1 MLDIEPKYR
10 LVVTPRLQELL
21 KEQGYSQ
28 TEIARKTG
36 IDQSIISRF
45 DQQSRHADVVLF
57 KLAAALDC
65 NIQDLFVI
73 TYEKHKSD

>member
-1 MLDIEPKYR
+1 MPDIEPKYK

-21 KEQGYSQ
+21 TEHGYSQ

-65 NIQDLFVI
+65 NIQDLFII
-73 TYEKHKSD
+73 TYEKADI

>member
-1 MLDIEPKYR
+1 MPDIEQKFR
-10 LVVTPRLQELL
+10 LIVTPRLQELL
-21 KEQGYSQ
+21 DSEGLTQS
-28 TEIARKTG
+28 EISRRTG

>member
-1 MLDIEPKYR
+1 MPDIEPKYR

-73 TYEKHKSD
+73 TYEKHKID